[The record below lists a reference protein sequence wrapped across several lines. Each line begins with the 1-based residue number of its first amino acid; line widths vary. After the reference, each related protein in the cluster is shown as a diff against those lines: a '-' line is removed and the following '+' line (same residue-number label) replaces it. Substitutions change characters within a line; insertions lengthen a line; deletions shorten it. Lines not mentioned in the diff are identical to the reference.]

1 MLIELGKIID
11 EHRENFHKELG
22 NIKRNQPELK
32 NNIPEV
38 KNTSEGTDSRGDD
51 IKECISDPEDRKKG
65 N

>member
-1 MLIELGKIID
+1 MRFK
-11 EHRENFHKELG
+11 HQNS
-22 NIKRNQPELK
+22 IKRNQPELK